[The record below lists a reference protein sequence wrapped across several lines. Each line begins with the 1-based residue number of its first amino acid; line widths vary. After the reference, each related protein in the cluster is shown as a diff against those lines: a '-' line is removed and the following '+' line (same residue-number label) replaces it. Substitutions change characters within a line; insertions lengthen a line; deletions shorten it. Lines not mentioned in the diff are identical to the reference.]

1 MSKSEMNLGDLFVTL
16 RGIMQGD
23 CLSAVLFN
31 FYLGYVLQKERTSQD
46 ILLIKPKYADDITYV
61 TNDENTYQQIQQE
74 TPSLLAAG
82 ALKINHS
89 KTELY
94 EIPKPPPPQPT
105 PTYEELLAHKD
116 DKICW

>member
-1 MSKSEMNLGDLFVTL
+1 M
-16 RGIMQGD
+16 
-23 CLSAVLFN
+23 
-31 FYLGYVLQKERTSQD
+31 GYVLQKERNSQD
-46 ILLIKPKYADDITYV
+46 ILLIKPKYADDIAYV

-105 PTYEELLAHKD
+105 PTYEELLAHRD
-116 DKICW
+116 DKICWSASEL